1 MSAEKRLRLD
11 FDVRRGDSKEMAI
24 DLTEDMEEDAT
35 ETAVPAV
42 KDTLPLEEESSSS
55 DEFDCEFDTDL
66 VKKCLFDPFEL
77 DNDWYRS
84 DCIDGLCRPQPHWY
98 WRTPDGDSD
107 LRLTTSPIPGW
118 YQ

>member
-42 KDTLPLEEESSSS
+42 KDTLPLEEESSSPEES
-55 DEFDCEFDTDL
+55 DCESDTGCITQCDEFIFPEDFHEAIT
-66 VKKCLFDPFEL
+66 
-77 DNDWYRS
+77 
-84 DCIDGLCRPQPHWY
+84 GLCRPQPHWY
-98 WRTPDGDSD
+98 RMTPDGDID
-107 LRLTTSPIPGW
+107 LRPTTSPIPGW